1 MEHVDHILIV
11 DDDREIRELV
21 GNYLKKNGLRTTI
34 VADGRQMRAFLE
46 ANTVDLIVLD
56 IMMPGD
62 DGLLLCRELRV
73 GKHKA
78 TPVLMLTARN
88 DETDRIIGLE
98 MGADDYL
105 TKPFSARELLARI
118 NAVLRRTRMLPPN
131 LTVSESSRLIGFGQW
146 QLDTSARHLL
156 DDAGTVVALSGAE
169 YRLLRVF
176 LDHPQRVLSR
186 DQLLN
191 LTQGRE
197 ADIFDRSIDLL
208 VSRLRQRLGD
218 DAREPE
224 YIKTVRSE
232 GLCVLAAGAT
242 GRGPSMKLAVPRPRS
257 LAARLALILFAGL
270 VLAYGLSFASQFYE
284 RYQTAKHMML
294 DSLEQDVAISVA
306 MLDRL
311 TPAEREAWLPR
322 LERRTYRYRL
332 DAGEPGQ
339 PLALADAPVAA
350 HSIER
355 ALDGQYPLTLRTVAD
370 SRPHF
375 QVLLRLRDGSPL
387 TIDVTPAPV
396 PLSGWLP
403 LVLLVQ
409 LLLLLLCT
417 GLAVRTAIGPLT
429 RLVKA
434 VEHLDPNRPA
444 QPLAET
450 GPREVAHAAAAFNA
464 MQARIADY
472 LKERM
477 QLLAA
482 ISHDLQTP
490 ITRMKLRVEF
500 MDASSDRDKLWN
512 DLEEMQHLVREGVAY
527 ARSMHGSTETS
538 CRVDLDAFLDSLVF
552 DYQDSGKQV
561 QLDGRTGAVIDT
573 RPHALR
579 RVLVNLVDNALKF
592 AGAARLEVERR
603 TDGGTRI
610 QVLDNGPGIPAE
622 ELDEV
627 LKPFYRV
634 ENSRNRDTGGT
645 GLGLAIAQQLSLALG
660 GRLTLANR
668 AGGGCARIELDP

>member
-1 MEHVDHILIV
+1 
-11 DDDREIRELV
+11 
-21 GNYLKKNGLRTTI
+21 
-34 VADGRQMRAFLE
+34 
-46 ANTVDLIVLD
+46 
-56 IMMPGD
+56 
-62 DGLLLCRELRV
+62 
-73 GKHKA
+73 
-78 TPVLMLTARN
+78 
-88 DETDRIIGLE
+88 
-98 MGADDYL
+98 
-105 TKPFSARELLARI
+105 
-118 NAVLRRTRMLPPN
+118 
-131 LTVSESSRLIGFGQW
+131 
-146 QLDTSARHLL
+146 
-156 DDAGTVVALSGAE
+156 
-169 YRLLRVF
+169 
-176 LDHPQRVLSR
+176 
-186 DQLLN
+186 
-191 LTQGRE
+191 
-197 ADIFDRSIDLL
+197 
-208 VSRLRQRLGD
+208 
-218 DAREPE
+218 
-224 YIKTVRSE
+224 
-232 GLCVLAAGAT
+232 
-242 GRGPSMKLAVPRPRS
+242 MKLAVPRPRS

-339 PLALADAPVAA
+339 PLTLADAPVAA

-355 ALDGQYPLTLRTVAD
+355 ALDGQYPLTLRKVAD

-409 LLLLLLCT
+409 LFLLLLCT

-668 AGGGCARIELDP
+668 AGGGLCARIELDP